1 MYIYTAVW
9 SWKPTQ
15 EIPLIS
21 LCCVYVLPTH
31 FGVTWH
37 SLTPFS
43 VYELFVSLCVCV
55 CVCVCMC
62 VWVSACARVHVVRH
76 IHVVMSPNSSFCSY
90 RQSQK
95 VTTTESQWFLLLLKL
110 IIMHSYT
117 YMFICAKLFERLH
130 IKLIFCCIFANVIME
145 LFLRML
151 LPVYGYKR

>member
-1 MYIYTAVW
+1 MPYLNWFTP
-9 SWKPTQ
+9 SELSPTKQ
-15 EIPLIS
+15 RNKGYQI
-21 LCCVYVLPTH
+21 
-31 FGVTWH
+31 
-37 SLTPFS
+37 
-43 VYELFVSLCVCV
+43 SLCVCV
-55 CVCVCMC
+55 CVCVCVRARACVCVCAC
-62 VWVSACARVHVVRH
+62 VWVSACTRVHVMRH

-117 YMFICAKLFERLH
+117 YMFICAKLFKRLH
-130 IKLIFCCIFANVIME
+130 IKLIFCCTFANVIME